1 MSVAIHWQEMR
12 QKELNLRYNFLP
24 YFQNK
29 YERDKMNDYSLLEKR
44 LGYAF
49 KEKQL
54 IIEALTHK
62 SYKKPYNNER
72 LEFLGDAVLDLI
84 VGEYLYNKFPD
95 SNEGILSKIRASLV
109 NEGGFTKLAKEI
121 NLGSYI
127 YLSDAEE
134 NNDGRE
140 KSSLLSNAFE
150 AIIGAIYMEAGLE
163 SAKKISIELLEEC
176 HPKIDL
182 QTLSRD
188 YKTALQE
195 LTQATHGVTP
205 IYDMV
210 GSSGPDHK
218 KEFEIAILLD
228 NKVVAKAK
236 GKSKKDAQQK
246 AAKIALEKLK
256 G

>member
-1 MSVAIHWQEMR
+1 MI
-12 QKELNLRYNFLP
+12 
-24 YFQNK
+24 
-29 YERDKMNDYSLLEKR
+29 DYSQLEKR
-44 LGYAF
+44 LDYTF
-49 KEKQL
+49 KNKQL

-84 VGEYLYNKFPD
+84 VGEYLFAKFPS
-95 SNEGILSKIRASLV
+95 SNEGVLSKIRASLV
-109 NEGGFTKLAKEI
+109 NESGFTLLAKSL
-121 NLGSYI
+121 NLGEYI
-127 YLSDAEE
+127 YLSMAEE
-134 NNDGRE
+134 NNNGRH

-150 AIIGAIYMEAGLE
+150 AVIGAVYLEGGLDKTTDI
-163 SAKKISIELLEEC
+163 AIKLLEAC

-182 QTLSRD
+182 KTLSRD

-205 IYDMV
+205 SYEML

-218 KEFEIAILLD
+218 KEFEIAIVL
-228 NKVVAKAK
+228 NEKTIATAK

-246 AAKIALEKLK
+246 AAQIALEKLK
-256 G
+256 A

>member
-1 MSVAIHWQEMR
+1 
-12 QKELNLRYNFLP
+12 
-24 YFQNK
+24 
-29 YERDKMNDYSLLEKR
+29 MNNYSQLEKR
-44 LGYAF
+44 LDYTF
-49 KEKQL
+49 ENKQL

-84 VGEYLYNKFPD
+84 VGEYLFAKFPS

-109 NEGGFTKLAKEI
+109 NESGFTLLARELD
-121 NLGSYI
+121 LGGYI
-127 YLSDAEE
+127 YLSMAEE
-134 NNDGRE
+134 NNNGRD
-140 KSSLLSNAFE
+140 KPSLLSNAFE
-150 AIIGAIYMEAGLE
+150 AIIGAVYLEAGLNT
-163 SAKKISIELLEEC
+163 AKDISIKLLEEC

-182 QTLSRD
+182 KSLSKD

-205 IYDMV
+205 LYEML

-218 KEFEIAILLD
+218 KEFEIAIILD
-228 NKVVAKAK
+228 EKTIASAK

-246 AAKIALEKLK
+246 AAQIALEKLK
-256 G
+256 A